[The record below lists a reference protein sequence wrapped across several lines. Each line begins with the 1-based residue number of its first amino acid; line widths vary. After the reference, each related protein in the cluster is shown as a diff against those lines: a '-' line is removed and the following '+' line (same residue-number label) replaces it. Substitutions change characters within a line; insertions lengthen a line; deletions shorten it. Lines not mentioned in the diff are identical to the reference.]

1 MKDSALEKFVTLEEK
16 RQEGTIN
23 LIPSENYAS
32 PEVLALSGSI
42 LANKYSEGYPGKRYY
57 PGNAFYDGIETL
69 ACDRVKKV
77 FRLGADWHVNVQ
89 PYSGSG
95 ANLAAYLAL
104 MQPGETFLGMALAPG
119 GHLSHGHRVA
129 APGRLFHSV
138 QYGVGSDGLLD
149 YAEIE
154 RAAIYHQAKVIV
166 SGTTSYPRAIDF
178 AQFGHAAKK
187 AGAHHVAD
195 ISHIAGLVAAGLH
208 SSPFPH
214 ADVVTS
220 TTHKT
225 LRGPRAA
232 IIMCRKDFADRIDR
246 TVFPGLQ
253 GGPHN
258 QSTAA
263 IARMAFEAL
272 RPDFKKYQKAVVEN
286 ASVLAEALIERGFR
300 LVTDGTDTHLMV
312 IDCAPLDI
320 SGMDAEVLLESAGIT
335 ANRNA
340 IPGDASPFYP
350 TGVRVGTPAVTT
362 RGLRAKEMHLI
373 ADWFER
379 LLIVKEKPALVRK
392 EVAALAT
399 TFPIYRK

>member
-1 MKDSALEKFVTLEEK
+1 MKDTTLEKLVAAEAK

-23 LIPSENYAS
+23 LIASENYAS
-32 PEVLALSGSI
+32 LEILALCGSV

-57 PGNAFYDGIETL
+57 PGNALYDSIETL
-69 ACDRVKKV
+69 AKDRVKKV

-149 YAEIE
+149 YVEIE
-154 RAAIYHQAKVIV
+154 RAAIHHQAKVIV

-178 AQFGHAAKK
+178 SQFGHIAKK
-187 AGAHHVAD
+187 AGAYHVAD
-195 ISHIAGLVAAGLH
+195 ISHIAGLVLAGLH
-208 SSPFPH
+208 PSPFPH
-214 ADVVTS
+214 ADVVTT

-258 QSTAA
+258 QSTAG

-272 RPDFKKYQKAVVEN
+272 RPDFKKYQKTVVEN
-286 ASVLAEALIERGFR
+286 ARVLAEALMARGFR
-300 LVTDGTDTHLMV
+300 LVTDGTDTHLLV

-320 SGMDAEVLLESAGIT
+320 LGLDAEALLESAGIT

-350 TGVRVGTPAVTT
+350 SGVRVGTPAVTT
-362 RGLRAKEMHLI
+362 RGMKSKEMVMI
-373 ADWFER
+373 ADWFTR
-379 LLIVKEKPALVRK
+379 LLIKKEKPASIRK
-392 EVAALAT
+392 EVAALAAK
-399 TFPIYRK
+399 FPIYRQ